1 MESTKNL
8 DVFLDYLSFFDLL
21 LRLDVSEEVF
31 THHFKVISISAFTR
45 KRAQMH
51 MEEHKP
57 VSYRFSTAYL

>member
-21 LRLDVSEEVF
+21 LRLDVSEEYLLIILSYF
-31 THHFKVISISAFTR
+31 NLCLYQKKGSDAHR
-45 KRAQMH
+45 
-51 MEEHKP
+51 EHKP